1 MVRERPGSR
10 HVCGGSLDSRS
21 WKRRLTD
28 SSCYGSLKGRLRL
41 HVYGMTHRGKNKH
54 TLDLLMCRA
63 TAKERAT
70 CDHAHIISS
79 VYLCCGRRLWRAP
92 SRRVTVQHDEPHGM
106 VALQSGST
114 GTLWTAELESTR
126 SGSRWLCW
134 LCSSPEFLSKF
145 ARQASTTSFVE
156 HTELTTARS

>member
-41 HVYGMTHRGKNKH
+41 HVYGMTHGGKNKH
-54 TLDLLMCRA
+54 TSDLLMCRA

-92 SRRVTVQHDEPHGM
+92 SRRVTVQHDEPADRASCSLAALGPCGPRSWSPH
-106 VALQSGST
+106 VAVAGGSV
-114 GTLWTAELESTR
+114 GCVLLR
-126 SGSRWLCW
+126 SFC
-134 LCSSPEFLSKF
+134 LSLLDRP
-145 ARQASTTSFVE
+145 APRR
-156 HTELTTARS
+156 L